1 MINYRL
7 SLIGAVVAVSLF
19 LYISITGFDFF
30 ELVAGILWRYEHFE
44 LDEYVI
50 PLSIFSHFFLLD
62 LLLKQR
68 KQKIEKERSEIY
80 EAMLFTNYHIMN
92 NFLNNMQLFKL
103 TAENVPEF
111 PKDVLENYDR
121 IIKETQKQLCSLK
134 QIENIDKKS
143 IKASVIKEI
152 NESQRSVS

>member
-1 MINYRL
+1 
-7 SLIGAVVAVSLF
+7 
-19 LYISITGFDFF
+19 
-30 ELVAGILWRYEHFE
+30 
-44 LDEYVI
+44 
-50 PLSIFSHFFLLD
+50 
-62 LLLKQR
+62 
-68 KQKIEKERSEIY
+68 
-80 EAMLFTNYHIMN
+80 
-92 NFLNNMQLFKL
+92 MQLFKL